1 MPYHIFIV
9 CNMTGRIGSD
19 WSNSTKFCYKTQRLT
34 ALQRTYHSYALSL
47 INQYFHQTEII
58 TCHVRV

>member
-1 MPYHIFIV
+1 
-9 CNMTGRIGSD
+9 MTGRIDSV
-19 WSNSTKFCYKTQRLT
+19 WSNSAKFCYNTQRLT
-34 ALQRTYHSYALSL
+34 ALQQAYHSYALSF